1 VLASEYY
8 KAASLAGSTKSK
20 SYALPKGLSGNK
32 DEKESDTQ
40 RQIIAYCAAHKIWCQ
55 RIEGGAKIVQSK
67 CGPMMIPSA
76 QTGMPDLLC
85 IRNGVVFGVEI
96 KRPSGKLSTPQ
107 AIKLC
112 GMQAAGARVG
122 IVCSVDG
129 FASMIEGLGPA
140 ATLSTAHGCIAC
152 Y

>member
-8 KAASLAGSTKSK
+8 KAVTLAGSTKSK

-32 DEKESDTQ
+32 EQKESDTQ

-96 KRPSGKLSTPQ
+96 KRLNGKLSTPQ

-129 FASMIEGLGPA
+129 FAAMIEGLGPG
-140 ATLSTAHGCIAC
+140 ATLPTAHGCIAC

>member
-1 VLASEYY
+1 MLASEYY
-8 KAASLAGSTKSK
+8 KAVTLAGSTKSK

-32 DEKESDTQ
+32 EQKESDTQ

-55 RIEGGAKIVQSK
+55 RIEGGAKIVNSK

-85 IRNGVVFGVEI
+85 IRNGIVFGVEI
-96 KRPSGKLSTPQ
+96 KRPNGKLSTPQ

-122 IVCSVDG
+122 IVCSADG
-129 FASMIEGLGPA
+129 FASMIEKLA
-140 ATLSTAHGCIAC
+140 ASASLPTAHGIVDC